1 MAYPVRVAG
10 VIFFY
15 EFLFVALALL
25 AVFIGEAWSRL
36 AACVFLLVCFALSAL
51 GTASFNARL
60 ATGTL
65 SDDDRRWFTDARDG
79 LRHLRLLFGLATLAA
94 LAWRLVAG

>member
-1 MAYPVRVAG
+1 

-15 EFLFVALALL
+15 EILFVAVALA
-25 AVFIGEAWSRL
+25 AVVIGEAWSRTVAFAFL
-36 AACVFLLVCFALSAL
+36 AVWFGVAAL
-51 GTASFNARL
+51 GYASFGARL
-60 ATGTL
+60 AITE

-94 LAWRLVAG
+94 LAWRVIAG

>member
-1 MAYPVRVAG
+1 

-15 EFLFVALALL
+15 EFVFIALAVL

-36 AACVFLLVCFALSAL
+36 AAFVFLLVWFGVSAL
-51 GTASFNARL
+51 GCASFEARL

-65 SDDDRRWFTDARDG
+65 SDEDRRWFADARDG
-79 LRHLRLLFGLATLAA
+79 LRHLRLLFGLAALTA
-94 LAWRLVAG
+94 LAWRVIAG